1 MPSETV
7 DDLSAPMPAPP
18 VRQFSFTDFQV
29 NNPTAPPP
37 GDRLDAEFDRAN
49 NAVADTINWASVSL
63 NSDGSIRDGA
73 IGNNQL
79 QAGLFDDV
87 AQDIIDEV
95 QPLVDSAQSYAAA
108 ASASSSTAQAAATA
122 ADVSNS
128 QAQGAATSAIA
139 ASGNA
144 TTQAGNAQ
152 ASANRAQAAADDTD
166 NDARSTA
173 GDVAICT
180 DYGVLTQAWA
190 EHMPDTIPPNILAV
204 MDVTGDHWSSR
215 WWANKTLEYG
225 DGIIDSLQRFY
236 LGAFPVPPSTD
247 NQGNPL
253 APGALYYDLT
263 LGAMYVWNGTSWQ
276 PVTAPSPTQIYRTIY
291 VATAG
296 QTVFSGPDRN
306 GHSLVYNPATGNQQ
320 AAVFRRGALLTPVN
334 DYTESLNQ
342 ITLAAAAS
350 AGDIVQIWV
359 DNIPILQLDWRTA
372 RVDTSA
378 WIFNGITTSFI
389 LRDTSGGTLIVTAA
403 SDLMLSLDGVWQQA
417 FVDYTVVSSTLTFA
431 KAPPSDAQVFGIAIV
446 PVPSAPAPLPGAT
459 MLDTTGWVFNGS
471 AMIFPLLSGGSPV
484 VPGSAANVL
493 ISLAGV
499 WQAAERDYIV
509 TGSTITFSVPPTSD
523 TKVFGVTGLPA
534 LAGGAGAGGGGGPV
548 SYSQLPAAVQQVPVS
563 FPFQG
568 KPATGAQVNVPVSMA
583 LTIPAGLAGTTVY
596 DATKATAS
604 TAFALNKISGGVTTA
619 LGVVT
624 ITTASNTS
632 ATLAG
637 SGGSLAV
644 GDVMQIVA
652 PTQDATLADVGVT
665 VLAARV

>member
-1 MPSETV
+1 MRWPRTCASGSAVFVHQLAGEQPHCATPRRPSRRR
-7 DDLSAPMPAPP
+7 
-18 VRQFSFTDFQV
+18 VRPRQYRDQ
-29 NNPTAPPP
+29 PDP
-37 GDRLDAEFDRAN
+37 GW
-49 NAVADTINWASVSL
+49 VQTSL
-63 NSDGSIRDGA
+63 NTDGSLRAATVGQS
-73 IGNNQL
+73 QL
-79 QAGLFDDV
+79 VPGLFDDIG
-87 AQDIIDEV
+87 QDIIDEV
-95 QPLVDSAQSYAAA
+95 QPLVDSAQGFANAAAGSSTTAQA
-108 ASASSSTAQAAATA
+108 ASAAADASNIAAQAAATA
-122 ADVSNS
+122 ANNAQVLSVQARND
-128 QAQGAATSAIA
+128 AQGY
-139 ASGNA
+139 AS
-144 TTQAGNAQ
+144 TAQ
-152 ASANRAQAAADDTD
+152 TAAADAD

-320 AAVFRRGALLTPVN
+320 AAVFKRGALLTPVN
-334 DYTESLNQ
+334 DYTEGLNQ

-378 WIFNGITTSFI
+378 WTFNGITTSFI

-471 AMIFPLLSGGSPV
+471 TMTFALLSGGSPV
-484 VPGSAANVL
+484 VPGSSANVL

-509 TGSTITFSVPPTSD
+509 TGSTITFALPPAAD

-534 LAGGAGAGGGGGPV
+534 FAGIGTGGGMVP
-548 SYSQLPAAVQQVPVS
+548 YSQLPVAVQQVPVS
-563 FPFQG
+563 FPFAG

-583 LTIPAGLAGTTVY
+583 LTVPAGLAGTTVY

-624 ITTASNTS
+624 ITTTSNTS

-637 SGGSLAV
+637 AGGSLAV
-644 GDVMQIVA
+644 GDVLQIVA
-652 PTQDATLADVGVT
+652 STQDATLADCGIT
-665 VLAARV
+665 VLCARV